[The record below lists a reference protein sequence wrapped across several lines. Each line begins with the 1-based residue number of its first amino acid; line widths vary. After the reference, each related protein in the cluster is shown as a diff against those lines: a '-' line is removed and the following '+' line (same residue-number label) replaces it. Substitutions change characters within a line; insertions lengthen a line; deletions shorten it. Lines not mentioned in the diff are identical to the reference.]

1 MAVSDTDSV
10 LSDLGRAFRLD
21 AEVLQL
27 LREELPQVATHTV
40 NAVVAEV
47 PDYRGALDGP
57 MRDTITGAVRMA
69 LAGFLKLAGR
79 GHEVDPGTP
88 MGPTIEGAYALGR
101 GEARGGRS
109 MDGLLAAYRVGS
121 RVSWR
126 ELGRI
131 AAGAGLS
138 ARLMAEFAELLFAYI
153 DELSAASVA
162 GHNDEL
168 TTSGLVRQRYRERLV
183 QRLLAGASPDALT
196 AAAER
201 AGWSA
206 PLKLTAVLLPS
217 AQAHGAVALLGTETL
232 QLAEDL
238 PGGDGW
244 DPDRVLTLL
253 LVPGASHADR
263 RQLLRLLVG
272 RGAVVGPSRPW
283 QQARASYR
291 RAVRTLELAAQESV
305 EQRGEQPLDSED
317 YLAELVVGADPEA
330 LFDLRVRVLHPLAA
344 LPEATRER
352 LAETLLSW
360 LLHQGRRDEVAAELH
375 IHPQTVRYRMGQ
387 LRDAYGDRLHDPR
400 YVRELI
406 LALPP

>member
-1 MAVSDTDSV
+1 MAADTDSPP
-10 LSDLGRAFRLD
+10 SDGGRSFRLD
-21 AEVLQL
+21 AEVLGT
-27 LREELPQVATHTV
+27 LREGLPQVATHTV

-79 GHEVDPGTP
+79 GWDVDPGTP
-88 MGPTIEGAYALGR
+88 LRPTIDGAYALGR

-138 ARLMAEFAELLFAYI
+138 ARTMAEFAELLFAYI
-153 DELSAASVA
+153 DGLSAASVA

-183 QRLLAGASPDALT
+183 QRLLAGASPEVLT

-201 AGWSA
+201 AGWS
-206 PLKLTAVLLPS
+206 PPVRLTAVLMPGG
-217 AQAHGAVALLGTETL
+217 QAHGVVALLGMETL
-232 QLAEDL
+232 QLTEDL
-238 PGGDGW
+238 PGSDGW
-244 DPDRVLTLL
+244 DPDRALALL
-253 LVPGASHADR
+253 LVPGATDTDR
-263 RQLLRLLVG
+263 RHLLRQLVG
-272 RGAVVGPSRPW
+272 RKAVVGPSRPW
-283 QQARASYR
+283 MQARSSYH
-291 RAVRTLELAAQESV
+291 RATRTLELGTPLP
-305 EQRGEQPLDSED
+305 GEQPTDSED
-317 YLAELVVGADPEA
+317 CLADLVVGADRDA
-330 LFDLRVRVLHPLAA
+330 LADLRVRVLRPLAS

-360 LLHQGRRDEVAAELH
+360 LLHQGRREQVAAALH

-387 LRDAYGDRLHDPR
+387 LRDAYGERLHDPR
-400 YVRELI
+400 FVRELI
-406 LALPP
+406 LALPR

>member
-1 MAVSDTDSV
+1 MVADSGPH

-21 AEVLQL
+21 PEVLQI
-27 LREELPQVATHTV
+27 LRDGLPQVATHTV

-47 PDYRGALDGP
+47 PDYRGARDGL

-79 GHEVDPGTP
+79 GHDVDPSTP

-126 ELGRI
+126 ELGRV

-138 ARLMAEFAELLFAYI
+138 ATMMAEFAELLFAYI
-153 DELSAASVA
+153 DGLSAASVA

-168 TTSGLVRQRYRERLV
+168 TTSGLVRQRYRDRLV
-183 QRLLAGASPDALT
+183 QRLLAGASPEVLT

-201 AGWSA
+201 AGWS
-206 PLKLTAVLLPS
+206 PSVGLTAVLLPS
-217 AQAHGAVALLGTETL
+217 AQAHGVVALLGTETL
-232 QLAEDL
+232 QFAEDL
-238 PGGDGW
+238 PGSEGW
-244 DPDRVLTLL
+244 DPDRSLTLL
-253 LVPGASHADR
+253 LVPDATAADR
-263 RQLLRLLVG
+263 RHLLRLLVG
-272 RGAVVGPSRPW
+272 RKAVVGPSRPW
-283 QQARASYR
+283 MQARSSYR
-291 RAVRTLELAAQESV
+291 RATRTLELATPP
-305 EQRGEQPLDSED
+305 RGEQPTDSED
-317 YLAELVVGADPEA
+317 HLADLVVGADPEA
-330 LFDLRVRVLHPLAA
+330 LIDLRVQVLRPLSA
-344 LPEATRER
+344 LPESTRER

-360 LLHQGRRDEVAAELH
+360 LLHQGRREQVAAELH

-387 LRDAYGDRLHDPR
+387 LRDAYGERLHDPR
-400 YVRELI
+400 FVRELI
-406 LALPP
+406 LALPLCCRH